1 MKIIYTTAEDFIKQE
16 IAEYGH
22 DYVDRQ
28 FDLGYEPGL
37 VSALGES
44 FWTWMKVDNALQFS
58 QTNHGDSHSVSG
70 TVHFNR
76 ISMASPLGEL
86 VG

>member
-22 DYVDRQ
+22 DYVERQ
-28 FDLGYEPGL
+28 FGLGYEPGL

-44 FWTWMKVDNALQFS
+44 FWTWVKVDNALRFS
-58 QTNHGDSHSVSG
+58 QINHGDSNSVSG
-70 TVHFNR
+70 TVSFNR
-76 ISMASPLGEL
+76 IPVASAIGEL
-86 VG
+86 VS

>member
-1 MKIIYTTAEDFIKQE
+1 MKIIYTTADDFIKQE

-37 VSALGES
+37 VTALGES
-44 FWTWMKVDNALQFS
+44 FWAWVKVDNVLQFP
-58 QTNHGDSHSVSG
+58 QTNHDGGHSVSG
-70 TVHFNR
+70 TVSFNS
-76 ISMASPLGEL
+76 ISMVNPLGEL